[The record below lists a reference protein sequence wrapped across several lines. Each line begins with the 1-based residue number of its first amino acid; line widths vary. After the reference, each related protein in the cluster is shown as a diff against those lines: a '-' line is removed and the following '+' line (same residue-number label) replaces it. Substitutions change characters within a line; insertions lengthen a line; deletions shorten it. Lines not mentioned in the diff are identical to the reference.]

1 MVAGGASEEGR
12 RRGRGLALAVT
23 LALGPG
29 AGHAL
34 VGALPRGLCFGVP
47 SVIGL
52 MLWAASFIAPVPG
65 GRWFWL
71 GVVLASALL
80 CLADLAWRGP
90 ARYEAPSGHALAIHL
105 VALML
110 TGVLGSVYLRVTA
123 IESFVVS
130 TDGMAPTLLSG
141 DHLFFD
147 KVSAR
152 RPERGAIVV
161 LRPSEDAPAARI
173 ARVVGLPGDA
183 VELRAEGL
191 FLNGA
196 EVARCEV
203 GDATVGDGGAAH
215 VFVERLG
222 APHLVAYSA
231 DASAGEARR
240 FTVEDG
246 QLFVLGD
253 YRAHT
258 LEGRVVPVA
267 SVLGVASLRVERRHP
282 GFASLLEVHPPEA
295 LSALSGAIHG
305 CLTSP

>member
-1 MVAGGASEEGR
+1 MVTGGTSDEGR

-29 AGHAL
+29 AGHAI

-47 SVIGL
+47 SVLGL
-52 MLWAASFIAPVPG
+52 MLHAASYVAPVPG
-65 GRWFWL
+65 GRWLWL
-71 GVVLASALL
+71 GVVIAAALL

-90 ARYEAPSGHALAIHL
+90 ARYEPPSGHALAIHL

-123 IESFVVS
+123 IESFIVPN
-130 TDGMAPTLLSG
+130 DAMAPTLLSG

-147 KVSAR
+147 KVSASH
-152 RPERGAIVV
+152 PERGAIVV
-161 LRPSEDAPAARI
+161 FRPTDDAPGAQI

-191 FLNGA
+191 FLNGSQI
-196 EVARCEV
+196 ARCDV
-203 GDATVGDGGAAH
+203 GEAEISRDSGAAH

-222 APHLVAYSA
+222 APHLVAYA
-231 DASAGEARR
+231 PDAGDAAAR
-240 FTVEDG
+240 FTVEPG

-253 YRAHT
+253 YRTKAR
-258 LEGRVVPVA
+258 EGRSVPVG

-282 GFASLLEVHPPEA
+282 GFASLLEVHPPAALAA
-295 LSALSGAIHG
+295 LSDAIHG

>member
-1 MVAGGASEEGR
+1 MGTGGTSDEGR
-12 RRGRGLALAVT
+12 RRGRGLAVT

-29 AGHAL
+29 AGHAI

-47 SVIGL
+47 SVLGL
-52 MLWAASFIAPVPG
+52 MLHAASYVAPVPG
-65 GRWFWL
+65 GRWLWL
-71 GVVLASALL
+71 GVVIGAALL

-90 ARYEAPSGHALAIHL
+90 ARYEPPSGHALAIHL

-123 IESFVVS
+123 IESFIVPN
-130 TDGMAPTLLSG
+130 DEMAPTLLSG

-147 KVSAR
+147 KVSAS

-161 LRPSEDAPAARI
+161 LRPSDDAASAQI

-191 FLNGA
+191 FLNGSQVARCDVGEA
-196 EVARCEV
+196 EVAP
-203 GDATVGDGGAAH
+203 DGGAAH

-222 APHLVAYSA
+222 APHLVAYTQG
-231 DASAGEARR
+231 AGETASRH
-240 FTVEDG
+240 FTVEPG

-253 YRAHT
+253 YRAQAR
-258 LEGRVVPVA
+258 EGRSVPVG

-282 GFASLLEVHPPEA
+282 GFASLLEVHPPVSLAA
-295 LSALSGAIHG
+295 LSDAIHG